1 MTILVFL
8 PSYNDTLS
16 AYKLALRLL
25 QNNHAIKVVIIDDSD
40 DPQCIETAG
49 RIGHEKIEVIQRRR
63 TGKWTAWKL
72 ALDLAKGYDGL
83 IEVDSDVEIE
93 NFNRII
99 TSLKDYDLITAYQD
113 IILPKAGIWRTIG
126 TVYKRMHDEA
136 KSDRRFNMGGQV
148 TGLSRK
154 AYTALIN
161 YGLFNEPVAADDH
174 VIALAAYVLHLNCI
188 TVDCGLRIRLP
199 STLKEWIIY
208 RSRHRGAI
216 KWAEHYV
223 GKKTGRIRETHEASR
238 SDFNSASAYFLKN
251 LAKSLKLLAPAIL
264 LLLAMGSILPI
275 ENQTKWSRL
284 KSEKKVEPF

>member
-8 PSYNDTLS
+8 PSYNDTVS
-16 AYKLALRLL
+16 AYKLALKLL
-25 QNNHAIKVVIIDDSD
+25 QNNQEIKVVIVDDSD
-40 DPQCIETAG
+40 DPQCIKMAE
-49 RIGHEKIEVIQRRR
+49 RIDHERIEVMQRKRS
-63 TGKWTAWKL
+63 GKWTAWKL
-72 ALDLAKGYDGL
+72 ALDLARRYDGL

-93 NFNRII
+93 NFDRVI
-99 TSLKDYDLITAYQD
+99 TSLKDYDLVTAYQD
-113 IILPKAGIWRTIG
+113 IILPEAGIWRIIG
-126 TVYKRMHDEA
+126 TVYRRMHEEV

-154 AYTALIN
+154 AYTALID

-174 VIALAAYVLHLNCI
+174 VIALAAYVLHLKCT

-216 KWAEHYV
+216 KWAEQYV
-223 GKKTGRIRETHEASR
+223 GKKTGRPRETREASR

-264 LLLAMGSILPI
+264 LLLAIGSILPI